1 MLTPQIIVILFTRR
15 LPYVQCSK
23 NRLTCENY
31 IAVYKIFQEHQVNSR
46 RCPVFTGAIS
56 NSRRCPGVVYT
67 QFYTLNGI
75 PVTRSMHLS
84 HNGNLKHRLH
94 LSSITLWTL
103 LTLPAGVCW
112 AGSMK
117 RNGVRPSVCPGWTHC
132 SKTAAGGL
140 LPPHRA
146 RDIDWLLQRE
156 RANAGS
162 AALRA
167 YVGCWTQI
175 CSFLTHQWLSKL
187 TMYTR
192 DTIMYIQNRVNTT
205 AKAQSMLNAEN

>member
-1 MLTPQIIVILFTRR
+1 MLTPQILVILFTRR

-46 RCPVFTGAIS
+46 RFPGAIS

-67 QFYTLNGI
+67 QFYKLNGI

-94 LSSITLWTL
+94 LSNITLWTL
-103 LTLPAGVCW
+103 LTLRAGVCW

-117 RNGVRPSVCPGWTHC
+117 RKGVRPSAQDEP
-132 SKTAAGGL
+132 TAAKQL
-140 LPPHRA
+140 LEVCCRLPGQEILIDCCSGSGQMRAVPRWERTLDAEHRSVLS
-146 RDIDWLLQRE
+146 WLTNDYQ
-156 RANAGS
+156 S
-162 AALRA
+162 
-167 YVGCWTQI
+167 C
-175 CSFLTHQWLSKL
+175 CTHQ
-187 TMYTR
+187 
-192 DTIMYIQNRVNTT
+192 Q
-205 AKAQSMLNAEN
+205 

>member
-46 RCPVFTGAIS
+46 RFPVFPGAIS

-75 PVTRSMHLS
+75 PVTRSTHLS
-84 HNGNLKHRLH
+84 HNGKLKHRLH

-140 LPPHRA
+140 LPLPGQEILIDCCSGSGQCRA
-146 RDIDWLLQRE
+146 ESVRR
-156 RANAGS
+156 
-162 AALRA
+162 
-167 YVGCWTQI
+167 
-175 CSFLTHQWLSKL
+175 
-187 TMYTR
+187 
-192 DTIMYIQNRVNTT
+192 
-205 AKAQSMLNAEN
+205 MLNTDLFFLDSPMTIKAAAHTNSSS

>member
-46 RCPVFTGAIS
+46 RFPVFPGAIS

-75 PVTRSMHLS
+75 PVTRSTHLS
-84 HNGNLKHRLH
+84 HNGKLKHRLH

-117 RNGVRPSVCPGWTHC
+117 RNGVHTSVRPSAQDEPTVAKQLLEVCCPLPGQEISIDCC
-132 SKTAAGGL
+132 SGSGQMRAVPRWERTYDAE
-140 LPPHRA
+140 HRSVLS
-146 RDIDWLLQRE
+146 WLTNDYQ
-156 RANAGS
+156 S
-162 AALRA
+162 
-167 YVGCWTQI
+167 C
-175 CSFLTHQWLSKL
+175 CTHQ
-187 TMYTR
+187 
-192 DTIMYIQNRVNTT
+192 Q
-205 AKAQSMLNAEN
+205 

>member
-1 MLTPQIIVILFTRR
+1 MLTPQIIVILFTPR

-46 RCPVFTGAIS
+46 RFPVFPGAIS

-112 AGSMK
+112 ARSMK
-117 RNGVRPSVCPGWTHC
+117 RNGVRPSVRLPRMNPLQQNSCWRFAAPSPGKRYWLIA
-132 SKTAAGGL
+132 AAG
-140 LPPHRA
+140 
-146 RDIDWLLQRE
+146 
-156 RANAGS
+156 AGKC
-162 AALRA
+162 
-167 YVGCWTQI
+167 GQC
-175 CSFLTHQWLSKL
+175 
-187 TMYTR
+187 
-192 DTIMYIQNRVNTT
+192 RVE
-205 AKAQSMLNAEN
+205 SVRRMLNTDLFFLDSPMTIKAAAHTNSSS